1 MEAEAWLRGLRLRE
15 VRHIGKS
22 LDESQAD
29 GEFVGLALFSPDAWR
44 LVRDQYETLLANAP
58 DRRVHEASS
67 PATAALTDLLQTLIA
82 SGTRVDAME
91 VTSGWL
97 EIHSFEN
104 YQLACRM
111 VSR

>member
-1 MEAEAWLRGLRLRE
+1 M
-15 VRHIGKS
+15 
-22 LDESQAD
+22 
-29 GEFVGLALFSPDAWR
+29 GLALFSPDAWR
-44 LVRDQYETLLANAP
+44 LVRDQYETLRALPDAP
-58 DRRVHEASS
+58 VHEATS
-67 PATAALTDLLQTLIA
+67 PAKAALTDLLQTLIA
-82 SGTRVDAME
+82 SGIRVDAVE